1 MDTDEFMKYMED
13 TIFRYVHENNCKTMR
28 DVVDVLLCDA
38 RLGSNSSLY
47 NWFFSHGHL
56 FELACRYNRIG
67 LLAMFLS
74 PVALGG
80 DEEA

>member
-1 MDTDEFMKYMED
+1 MDTDEFMKYMEG

-47 NWFFSHGHL
+47 NWFFFARAS
-56 FELACRYNRIG
+56 
-67 LLAMFLS
+67 
-74 PVALGG
+74 V
-80 DEEA
+80 